1 MTIDGAHKHGKWV
14 GMCGEMAGDEAA
26 IPTLVEYGLDEF
38 SMSATSIL
46 ASRKLI
52 RSLSKAEMNKLATE
66 ALQKGTM
73 EEVVKL
79 VKTYAD
85 VK

>member
-14 GMCGEMAGDEAA
+14 GMCGEMAGDETA

-46 ASRKLI
+46 SAKKI
-52 RSLSKAEMNKLATE
+52 I
-66 ALQKGTM
+66 M
-73 EEVVKL
+73 EQE
-79 VKTYAD
+79 
-85 VK
+85 